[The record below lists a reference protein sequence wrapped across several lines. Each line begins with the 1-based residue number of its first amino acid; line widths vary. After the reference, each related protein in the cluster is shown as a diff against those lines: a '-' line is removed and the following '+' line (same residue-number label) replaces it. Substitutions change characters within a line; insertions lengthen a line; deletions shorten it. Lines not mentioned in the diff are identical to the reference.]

1 MNDQNNRREELLLAA
16 LYDELSKAD
25 KAEFETLLKDSEF
38 VESYE
43 KLKQTTE
50 VLSKREQTDPGEDFW
65 NGYWD
70 SLEEKIEKE
79 SGTSATII
87 KLPVWTYQAMAA
99 AAILLLGIFIGRSFM
114 APTEIMNPLPGDGF
128 RTVSLEDRT
137 DAYLEKSKV
146 LLLGLVNLEESEDLA
161 DLDFSRFQNVSR
173 NLLTEGDEIKEAL
186 QQPGKARLRQLV
198 SDLEIILLQI
208 ANLDA
213 QEDFTAIEMLQT
225 GVERRGIMLKINL
238 QEMQRSIPEKSK
250 TTEIL

>member
-1 MNDQNNRREELLLAA
+1 MTNQTNRREELLLAA
-16 LYDELSKAD
+16 LYNELSETD
-25 KAEFETLLKDSEF
+25 RAEFEALLKDNSEF
-38 VESYE
+38 AESYS
-43 KLKQTTE
+43 KLKQTTD
-50 VLSKREQTDPGEDFW
+50 VLSKRKLSDPGEDFW
-65 NGYWD
+65 DGYWD
-70 SLEEKIEKE
+70 SLEDKIQKE
-79 SGTSATII
+79 SKPAATII
-87 KLPVWTYQAMAA
+87 KLPTWTYQAVAA

-114 APTEIMNPLPGDGF
+114 TPVEITQPMAVIQPA
-128 RTVSLEDRT
+128 SIEDRT

-146 LLLGLVNLEESEDLA
+146 LLLGLVNLEEDEDLA
-161 DLDFSRFQNVSR
+161 DLNFNRYQSVSR
-173 NLLTEGDEIKEAL
+173 NLLTEGGEIKEAL

-238 QEMQRSIPEKSK
+238 QEMQRSIPEKSE

>member
-1 MNDQNNRREELLLAA
+1 MKDQTNRREELLLAA
-16 LYDELSKAD
+16 LYNELSESD
-25 KAEFETLLKDSEF
+25 KAEFETLLKDDSEF
-38 VESYE
+38 AESYR

-50 VLSKREQTDPGEDFW
+50 VLSKREQTDPGESFW
-65 NGYWD
+65 DSYWD
-70 SLEEKIEKE
+70 SLEEKIQEE
-79 SGTSATII
+79 SVPPTNII
-87 KLPVWTYQAMAA
+87 KLPTWTYQAIAA

-114 APTEIMNPLPGDGF
+114 VPVESNNPMAIIQPA
-128 RTVSLEDRT
+128 SIEDRT
-137 DAYLEKSKV
+137 DAYLDKSKV
-146 LLLGLVNLEESEDLA
+146 LLLGLVNLEEGKDLA
-161 DLDFSRFQNVSR
+161 ELDFNRYQNVSR

-238 QEMQRSIPEKSK
+238 QEMQRSIQEKSK